1 MSHGTEVWWMHLSD
15 RLGAGV
21 VVALVLAGLVATPST
36 STHSLFQPDVVREN
50 P

>member
-1 MSHGTEVWWMHLSD
+1 MHLSD

-36 STHSLFQPDVVREN
+36 SKASLFQPDVVREN